1 MKNKSIGI
9 QVKKE
14 ENMSSWYEEVCLKSE
29 LVEFSKV
36 KGFMVIR
43 PKGYSIWEKI
53 QEEFEKIVNKPLGV
67 KNAYFPLLIPE
78 SFFKKEAE
86 HAEGF
91 TPEVAWIDKE
101 LTKDSERLA
110 IRPTSETIMYNSY
123 SKWIRSYKDLPL
135 KINQWCNIVRW
146 ETKAT
151 RLFLRT
157 REFLWQEG
165 HNVYETPE
173 ECEKETVEII
183 KRYKK
188 LVENLL
194 AIPVL
199 VGKKSD
205 KEKFAGALHTYTIES
220 FMPDGKALQCGT
232 SHNLGE
238 GFAKAFN
245 ISFLGRDEKKHFPFQ
260 NSWGLSTR
268 LIGGLVMTHSDNSGL
283 VLPPN
288 VSENKVVIIPLI
300 FKDKKEKVIKKSHE
314 ICKKLKKFGP
324 ILDDSEDYS
333 PGYKFSEYELKGI
346 PLRIE
351 IGPRDLE
358 NESVTLVRRDTK
370 EKAQVKSKNIVKEVS
385 KILKNMQN
393 EMFEKAKKRME
404 NSIVN
409 VNSKEEF
416 EKAIKNKKL
425 IKMGWCGETSC
436 EEKIKEET
444 GATTRCVLLKKEK
457 PLGKCPFCS
466 KKAKEVMYFSKS
478 Y

>member
-1 MKNKSIGI
+1 
-9 QVKKE
+9 
-14 ENMSSWYEEVCLKSE
+14 
-29 LVEFSKV
+29 
-36 KGFMVIR
+36 
-43 PKGYSIWEKI
+43 
-53 QEEFEKIVNKPLGV
+53 
-67 KNAYFPLLIPE
+67 
-78 SFFKKEAE
+78 
-86 HAEGF
+86 
-91 TPEVAWIDKE
+91 
-101 LTKDSERLA
+101 
-110 IRPTSETIMYNSY
+110 
-123 SKWIRSYKDLPL
+123 
-135 KINQWCNIVRW
+135 
-146 ETKAT
+146 
-151 RLFLRT
+151 
-157 REFLWQEG
+157 
-165 HNVYETPE
+165 
-173 ECEKETVEII
+173 
-183 KRYKK
+183 
-188 LVENLL
+188 
-194 AIPVL
+194 
-199 VGKKSD
+199 
-205 KEKFAGALHTYTIES
+205 
-220 FMPDGKALQCGT
+220 
-232 SHNLGE
+232 
-238 GFAKAFN
+238 
-245 ISFLGRDEKKHFPFQ
+245 LGRDEKKHFPFQ

-288 VSENKVVIIPLI
+288 VAENKVVIIPLI

-314 ICKKLKKFGP
+314 VYKKLKKFGP

-370 EKAQVKSKNIVKEVS
+370 EKTQVKSKNIVKEVS

-404 NSIVN
+404 SSIVN

-436 EEKIKEET
+436 EENIKEET